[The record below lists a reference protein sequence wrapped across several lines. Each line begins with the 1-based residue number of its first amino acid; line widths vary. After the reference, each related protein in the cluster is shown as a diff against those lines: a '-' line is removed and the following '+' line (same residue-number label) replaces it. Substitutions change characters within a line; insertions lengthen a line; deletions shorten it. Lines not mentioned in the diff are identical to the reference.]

1 MRTIR
6 YQVIAEELRG
16 RLAAGEFAAGR
27 VLPSEA
33 ELSRSYQASRVTI
46 RRALESLRAE
56 GLVDSRQGF
65 GWFVAAH
72 PLRQSLARLGTI
84 EAQLEAS
91 GRRSERRILGFGFV
105 PAPPRAREVLGDDT
119 VLEVRRLNLADGE
132 PFARVTVWCSEA
144 LGAELSRS
152 DIERASFL
160 EQLPVELGGASQTIG
175 AAGCEAVDAGLLGI
189 PVGSPVLVVLRITH
203 RSSGEPVLVSEH
215 VFPGHLTEFA
225 VELDQVDD
233 SLTPRGLRLL
243 EAEAGAEE
251 TRRFAGSAGDCPR
264 RRPGG

>member
-1 MRTIR
+1 M
-6 YQVIAEELRG
+6 IADELRG

-46 RRALESLRAE
+46 RRALESLRDE

-65 GWFVAAH
+65 GWFVAAD

-91 GRRSERRILGFGFV
+91 GLRSERQILGFGFV
-105 PAPPRAREVLGDDT
+105 AAPRRAAEVLGEST

-132 PFARVTVWCSEA
+132 PFARVTVWCCEA
-144 LGAELSRS
+144 IGAELSRA

-175 AAGCEAVDAGLLGI
+175 AAGCEAADAALLGI
-189 PVGSPVLVVLRITH
+189 PVGSPVLVVERVTLS
-203 RSSGEPVLVSEH
+203 SSGEPVLVSEH

-225 VELDQVDD
+225 VELDQVDA
-233 SLTPRGLRLL
+233 SLTPRGLRLVAGEVGSEGAGGL
-243 EAEAGAEE
+243 E
-251 TRRFAGSAGDCPR
+251 GSAGDCPR